1 MKYYSLIYKASAILH
16 PVYWRLKCLFP
27 HVTFSGI
34 PMITKDREAH
44 INIGVGTLINSRN
57 RGYHINMHSPCKLM
71 ADKSG
76 SQIIIGQ
83 NCRIHGTLLHAQKRI
98 LIGNRVLI
106 AANTQIMDSN
116 GHVISF
122 DQPVLRLSKRDEP
135 KVVIIG
141 NDVWIGANAIIMKDT
156 HIGDNVVI
164 QAGSVVPP
172 GSRFPSNCLVGGNP
186 AVVLK
191 AVSPPADKVD
201 DLPLLSPR

>member
-1 MKYYSLIYKASAILH
+1 M
-16 PVYWRLKCLFP
+16 FP

-83 NCRIHGTLLHAQKRI
+83 HCRIHGTLLHAQKRI
-98 LIGNRVLI
+98 LIGDRVLI

-116 GHVISF
+116 GHVTSF

-135 KVVIIG
+135 KDVIIG
-141 NDVWIGANAIIMKDT
+141 NDVWIGANVIVMKGT
-156 HIGDNVVI
+156 QIGDNVVI
-164 QAGSVVPP
+164 QAGSIILPHSV
-172 GSRFPSNCLVGGNP
+172 FPSNCLVGGNP

-191 AVSPPADKVD
+191 VISQPANKD
-201 DLPLLSPR
+201 RE